1 MNTVEIILNSVEKVK
16 SFVKVISKFNADF
29 DLTCG
34 RAVIDAKSIVGVMSL
49 DLSKPLDLEINPK
62 KSDVNEIIE
71 ALEPYMAA

>member
-1 MNTVEIILNSVEKVK
+1 MNTVEIVLNSMDKVK
-16 SFVKVISKFNADF
+16 SFVKVISKFSADF

-49 DLSKPLDLEINPK
+49 DLSKKLDLKINPK

-71 ALEPYMAA
+71 ALEPYKVA